1 MGEEFEVSCGRSNFI
16 LVKGNSLGTLS
27 LSQFPA
33 CCPDGLGSVSDS
45 RMASSASVVDSL
57 APAVHLLLR
66 WLLTFGYVITP
77 SSPVLIVASLRE
89 FSRVKSISAS
99 SYSSEPSPVVLI
111 IDHDVV
117 SGCFF
122 QSEAEILW
130 RLVVTIL
137 ALSLAKVVRQ
147 LHLTRCPALV
157 YSGGPPVRCSGDGFL
172 AVDDVKSLLTR
183 APPFYDA
190 CSS

>member
-1 MGEEFEVSCGRSNFI
+1 MKITR
-16 LVKGNSLGTLS
+16 NSLGTLS

-66 WLLTFGYVITP
+66 WLLAFGYVITP

-111 IDHDVV
+111 IDRLFLLSSRV
-117 SGCFF
+117 
-122 QSEAEILW
+122 EATSSFNHK
-130 RLVVTIL
+130 RYLVF
-137 ALSLAKVVRQ
+137 
-147 LHLTRCPALV
+147 HLGK
-157 YSGGPPVRCSGDGFL
+157 S
-172 AVDDVKSLLTR
+172 VD
-183 APPFYDA
+183 
-190 CSS
+190 